1 MADGPGALGKSLIV
15 LGLVI
20 VAMGALIILLG
31 KFPGLR
37 IGRLPGDIYI
47 EREGWRFYFP
57 ITTSIMLSVILSLLV
72 WFFRRR

>member
-1 MADGPGALGKSLIV
+1 MIV

-20 VAMGALIILLG
+20 VAVGALIILLG
-31 KFPGLR
+31 KLPGFR
-37 IGRLPGDIYI
+37 VGRLPGDIYI

-57 ITTSIMLSVILSLLV
+57 ITTSIILSIVLSLLV